1 MSTPTRKTKKRH
13 SSINAPFKSPL
24 KRINESNSFTD
35 PTINNQNN
43 EINEQPDV
51 IRSQLNLNDTNKQ
64 TSSFHTELQ
73 HLGKENI
80 HIAKVIIDDVNDNE
94 DNDDL
99 DDNSKIENCINKLL
113 SKRPNQSYIDLELEL
128 AKCRNRLHAYNEA
141 KDSCRSQ
148 LNLNDTN
155 KQTSSFH
162 TELQHLGKENIHI
175 AKVIIDDVNDNEDND
190 DLDDNS
196 KIENCINKLL
206 SKRPNQSYIDLELE
220 LAKCRNRLHAYN
232 EAKDSCRSQLNLN
245 DTNKQTSS
253 FHTELQHLGKENIH
267 IAKVIIDDVNDNEDN
282 DDLDDNS
289 KIENCIN
296 KLLSKR
302 PNQSYIDLELELA
315 KCRNRLHAYNEAKD
329 SCVILF
335 GLLAN
340 NRGCLVRELYSE
352 FDLNL
357 DD

>member
-80 HIAKVIIDDVNDNE
+80 HIAKV
-94 DNDDL
+94 
-99 DDNSKIENCINKLL
+99 S
-113 SKRPNQSYIDLELEL
+113 
-128 AKCRNRLHAYNEA
+128 
-141 KDSCRSQ
+141 
-148 LNLNDTN
+148 
-155 KQTSSFH
+155 
-162 TELQHLGKENIHI
+162 
-175 AKVIIDDVNDNEDND
+175 
-190 DLDDNS
+190 
-196 KIENCINKLL
+196 
-206 SKRPNQSYIDLELE
+206 
-220 LAKCRNRLHAYN
+220 
-232 EAKDSCRSQLNLN
+232 
-245 DTNKQTSS
+245 
-253 FHTELQHLGKENIH
+253 
-267 IAKVIIDDVNDNEDN
+267 IDDVNDNEDN